1 MWSSPVTGL
10 VCLLSQ
16 RWLFVVVDVVDIVVI
31 IIVAVFAVVVTV
43 TVAVAV
49 AVAVAVVSN
58 YFLRCCRTI
67 FTQY

>member
-49 AVAVAVVSN
+49 AVAVVSN